1 VNRVAEIK
9 KVELRIPASL
19 HSLVAIHAE
28 ESNRTL
34 NKTCIDIFR
43 HFFESKPDTNQPA
56 IPTKRFGLRIPK
68 DLYVQ
73 AVNYAGIKGITVK
86 QHALK
91 SSGGFL
97 RTVKLI
103 STNK

>member
-43 HFFESKPDTNQPA
+43 HFFESNPDTNQSA

-68 DLYVQ
+68 DLYIQ
-73 AVNYAGIKGITVK
+73 AVNYAGIKGITVNSACIEIFWWFFENGK
-86 QHALK
+86 INQHK
-91 SSGGFL
+91 
-97 RTVKLI
+97 
-103 STNK
+103 